1 MKYIIEITEVEEQ
14 PKDWT
19 NLSAWPSKGIFK
31 VKNDTSL
38 YHVGN
43 YSVNYWS
50 YGAESLQ
57 ELPPKDPS
65 PTVSEELLLK
75 ALAATHGKVL

>member
-1 MKYIIEITEVEEQ
+1 MKYIIDIIEVDEQ

-19 NLSAWPSKGIFK
+19 DLSAWPSKGIFR

-57 ELPPKDPS
+57 ELPPTDP
-65 PTVSEELLLK
+65 PRIKFVRTI
-75 ALAATHGKVL
+75 A